1 MRGAIL
7 FQDTYMKNIIRKSCY
22 GTEYS
27 IPENMLETFA
37 YLDEA
42 MENAD
47 WNSDEEQD
55 AIDNFRSHFS
65 DYEKI
70 YV

>member
-1 MRGAIL
+1 
-7 FQDTYMKNIIRKSCY
+7 MKNIIRKSCY

-27 IPENMLETFA
+27 IPENMLQTFA
-37 YLDEA
+37 QLDEK
-42 MENAD
+42 MENAE

-55 AIDNFRSHFS
+55 AIDDFRSHFG
-65 DYEKI
+65 DYEKV